1 MYENLSGT
9 AMRIQKN
16 KHDDR
21 VCLGLGMSTHVF
33 TPGYRVLT
41 RGNGPQHHEHCSRAQ
56 TRLQASKVKA
66 GQTEHPQNVAD
77 ILLPLVLS
85 IYFCQTVRNIRYHG
99 TGILFRD
106 RSSEGLGDYGRK
118 KLGNVPNSKPPL
130 LCFISY
136 LSHFQFSH
144 HGPVGSPPSS
154 QYFLSERTQTA
165 VSLTSAAFILP

>member
-1 MYENLSGT
+1 MLG
-9 AMRIQKN
+9 RIFQAWQ
-16 KHDDR
+16 
-21 VCLGLGMSTHVF
+21 S
-33 TPGYRVLT
+33 GYRKANMVLGSVWG
-41 RGNGPQHHEHCSRAQ
+41 RGWAHIYSGLQSSDQRTQSPASGALSRAQ
-56 TRLQASKVKA
+56 TGLQALTVRA
-66 GQTEHPQNVAD
+66 GQAEHPECSSHLGSSCLNID
-77 ILLPLVLS
+77 
-85 IYFCQTVRNIRYHG
+85 FCQTVRNIRHHS

-106 RSSEGLGDYGRK
+106 RRSEGLGDYGRK